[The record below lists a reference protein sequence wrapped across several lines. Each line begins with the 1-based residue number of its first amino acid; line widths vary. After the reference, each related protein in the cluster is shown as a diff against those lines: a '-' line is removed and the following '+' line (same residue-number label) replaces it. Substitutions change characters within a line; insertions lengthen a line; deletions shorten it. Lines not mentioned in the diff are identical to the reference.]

1 MKLYPDLPRRRTATI
16 AADVALVLAVL
27 LLAWLGSMVHDSVQ
41 ELTAVSDGVQEA
53 GGSVER
59 SLNQAGDAVGGAPIV
74 GGQVRD
80 ALKEAGQGTGGRAV
94 EAAREGERGINDL
107 ARLLGWLTFL
117 IPAGLLLSRYLP
129 PRIAQ
134 VRKLTGAARV
144 LDLPESEERRRLLA
158 QRAAFGLPYA
168 TLLQYTDD
176 PLGDLEAGR
185 LGGLVAAVREDAGL
199 AAPTRGA

>member
-16 AADVALVLAVL
+16 AADAALVLAVL
-27 LLAWLGSMVHDSVQ
+27 LFAWLGATVHGAVE

-53 GGSVER
+53 GGAVER
-59 SLNQAGDAVGGAPIV
+59 SLSQAGDAVGGAPIV

-80 ALKEAGQGTGGRAV
+80 ALKEAGRGTGGEAV
-94 EAAREGERGINDL
+94 QAAREGERGIKRL
-107 ARLLGWLTFL
+107 ADLLGWLTFL
-117 IPAGLLLSRYLP
+117 IPSALLVSRFLP
-129 PRIAQ
+129 PRVAQ
-134 VRKLTGAARV
+134 VRKLTGAHRV
-144 LDLPESEERRRLLA
+144 LALPESEERRRLLA
-158 QRAAFGLPYA
+158 RRAAFGLPYA

-199 AAPTRGA
+199 SRDG